1 MLRCQEQIPLYSALF
16 SSHHILFRR
25 AGRCITRL
33 GCACATVY
41 SRHMDSCVD
50 RICIGSIVK
59 EQLPSE
65 SEASRA
71 RTPQAEDGGRWSV
84 APCTCRSR
92 VTLKFTGRSI
102 CLIIIA
108 RRGSRCVRA
117 AVLLSMPRNG
127 GVRPCYGR
135 ASRPRGHRVCRQE
148 DAGCATVSVCSS
160 FW

>member
-1 MLRCQEQIPLYSALF
+1 MLRCQEQILF
-16 SSHHILFRR
+16 SQPCFRHILLRR
-25 AGRCITRL
+25 AGRCITRF
-33 GCACATVY
+33 GCATVY

-50 RICIGSIVK
+50 RICICSIVK

-160 FW
+160 FS